1 MGTTQTPNLWVPVCC
16 ERVMRYNMFVQQN
29 GTAYGA
35 LVCSV
40 CNKNV
45 TFELENYAD
54 LSAYGEGSRVL
65 SMLGSPKPPNVP
77 RQNPAGDSALN
88 DQTL

>member
-1 MGTTQTPNLWVPVCC
+1 
-16 ERVMRYNMFVQQN
+16 MRYNIFAQQD

-45 TFELENYAD
+45 TFELEHQGEIGK
-54 LSAYGEGSRVL
+54 YGEGSRVL
-65 SMLGSPKPPNVP
+65 SMLASPKPPNVM
-77 RQNPAGDSALN
+77 REKAGRGASPD
-88 DQTL
+88 DKTL

>member
-1 MGTTQTPNLWVPVCC
+1 
-16 ERVMRYNMFVQQN
+16 MRFNMFVQQD
-29 GTAYGA
+29 GAAYGA

-45 TFELENYAD
+45 AFELEHQAD
-54 LSAYGEGSRVL
+54 MSAYGDGSRVL
-65 SMLGSPKPPNVP
+65 NMLGSPKPPSQP
-77 RQNPAGDSALN
+77 RQRQAGDSLMN

>member
-1 MGTTQTPNLWVPVCC
+1 
-16 ERVMRYNMFVQQN
+16 MRFNMFVQQD
-29 GTAYGA
+29 GSAYGA

-45 TFELENYAD
+45 AFELEHQAD
-54 LSAYGEGSRVL
+54 LSSFGDGARVL
-65 SMLGSPKPPNVP
+65 NMLGSPKPPSQP
-77 RQNPAGDSALN
+77 RPRSAGDSLMN

>member
-1 MGTTQTPNLWVPVCC
+1 
-16 ERVMRYNMFVQQN
+16 MRYNMFVQQD
-29 GTAYGA
+29 GPAYGA

-45 TFELENYAD
+45 AFELEHQAD
-54 LSAYGEGSRVL
+54 LSAFGDGARVL
-65 SMLGSPKPPNVP
+65 NMLGSPKPPTQL
-77 RQNPAGDSALN
+77 RQRDIPGN

>member
-1 MGTTQTPNLWVPVCC
+1 
-16 ERVMRYNMFVQQN
+16 MRFNMFMQQN

-45 TFELENYAD
+45 TFELEHQAEM
-54 LSAYGEGSRVL
+54 STYGEGSRVL
-65 SMLGSPKPPNVP
+65 SMLGSPKPPTVP
-77 RQNPAGDSALN
+77 RQKPASDAAL
-88 DQTL
+88 DDKTL